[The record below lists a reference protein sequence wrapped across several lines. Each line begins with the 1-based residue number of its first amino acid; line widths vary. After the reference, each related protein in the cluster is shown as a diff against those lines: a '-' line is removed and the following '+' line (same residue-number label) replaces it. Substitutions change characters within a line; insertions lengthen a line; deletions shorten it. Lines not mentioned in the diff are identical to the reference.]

1 MKKIISKKGGFI
13 MLVTLSVISLGTF
26 AFSSD
31 KGNDAISEATPA
43 LLQVETS
50 FPLSEKITEWDEY
63 VGRFEASNKV
73 EVRARVG
80 GFLKEVNFKDGQYVE
95 KGQLLFVIDPEPFQ
109 IILDQSRANYAQ
121 VKALFKT
128 AQADFKRAES
138 LVETGAMS
146 AEEYD
151 RREQAL
157 AHAQANLQL
166 AQSKINEAKLNLEYT
181 QVKAPISGLISRRRV
196 HQGNLIDGGS
206 GNSTLL
212 TTIVA
217 TNPIHFYFR
226 GSESDYLKYARL
238 EERGKRNTVR
248 DKGIPVQI
256 GLADEDGFS
265 HIGIVDFV
273 DNEISNNS
281 GNIEFRA
288 VLQNEH
294 NFLEPGMFGKARIVG
309 SAEHQALMVPD
320 EIIGTNQSIKYVYVL
335 DAENKVQAKNVTL
348 GPIHSNGLR
357 IIRDGISPTDKIIIN
372 NLQKIRPNVEV
383 QPINTSLNN
392 LDKK

>member
-31 KGNDAISEATPA
+31 KGNDVISEATPA

-50 FPLSEKITEWDEY
+50 FPLNEKITEWDEY

-121 VKALFKT
+121 VKTLFKT
-128 AQADFKRAES
+128 AQADYKRVES

-206 GNSTLL
+206 ANSTLL

-294 NFLEPGMFGKARIVG
+294 NFLEPGMFGRVRIVG

-320 EIIGTNQSIKYVYVL
+320 DIIGTNQSIKYVYVL
-335 DAENKVQAKNVTL
+335 DTENKVQAKHVTL

-357 IIRDGISPTDKIIIN
+357 IIRDGVLPTDKIIIN
-372 NLQKIRPNVEV
+372 NLQKIRSNVEV
-383 QPINTSLNN
+383 QPINTSINN

>member
-1 MKKIISKKGGFI
+1 
-13 MLVTLSVISLGTF
+13 
-26 AFSSD
+26 
-31 KGNDAISEATPA
+31 
-43 LLQVETS
+43 
-50 FPLSEKITEWDEY
+50 
-63 VGRFEASNKV
+63 
-73 EVRARVG
+73 
-80 GFLKEVNFKDGQYVE
+80 
-95 KGQLLFVIDPEPFQ
+95 
-109 IILDQSRANYAQ
+109 QSRANYAQ
-121 VKALFKT
+121 MKALFKT

-248 DKGIPVQI
+248 DKGIPVHI
-256 GLADEDGFS
+256 GLADEEDRKS
-265 HIGIVDFV
+265 T
-273 DNEISNNS
+273 
-281 GNIEFRA
+281 R
-288 VLQNEH
+288 
-294 NFLEPGMFGKARIVG
+294 
-309 SAEHQALMVPD
+309 
-320 EIIGTNQSIKYVYVL
+320 
-335 DAENKVQAKNVTL
+335 
-348 GPIHSNGLR
+348 
-357 IIRDGISPTDKIIIN
+357 
-372 NLQKIRPNVEV
+372 
-383 QPINTSLNN
+383 
-392 LDKK
+392 

>member
-50 FPLSEKITEWDEY
+50 FPLCEKITEWDAD
-63 VGRFEASNKV
+63 VARVEASNKV

-95 KGQLLFVIDPEPFQ
+95 NGQLLFVFDPEPFQ

-121 VKALFKT
+121 GKALCKT

-181 QVKAPISGLISRRRV
+181 QVKAPISGL
-196 HQGNLIDGGS
+196 
-206 GNSTLL
+206 
-212 TTIVA
+212 
-217 TNPIHFYFR
+217 
-226 GSESDYLKYARL
+226 
-238 EERGKRNTVR
+238 
-248 DKGIPVQI
+248 
-256 GLADEDGFS
+256 
-265 HIGIVDFV
+265 
-273 DNEISNNS
+273 
-281 GNIEFRA
+281 
-288 VLQNEH
+288 
-294 NFLEPGMFGKARIVG
+294 
-309 SAEHQALMVPD
+309 
-320 EIIGTNQSIKYVYVL
+320 
-335 DAENKVQAKNVTL
+335 
-348 GPIHSNGLR
+348 
-357 IIRDGISPTDKIIIN
+357 
-372 NLQKIRPNVEV
+372 
-383 QPINTSLNN
+383 
-392 LDKK
+392 